1 MSAAA
6 IGAGYTPGVN
16 SYQDKNTPVSRTKL
30 QDTINRLR
38 QEQDKYKKQQE
49 EEKTQNANLPDK
61 ATQNKIKNLEDKIT
75 SLQARLDKMKGG
87 KEEDGK
93 CETCEHRKYQDGSND
108 PGVSFKNASKI
119 DPSVAEAMVRGHE
132 QEHVSHNQ
140 AKAKEEN
147 KEIVYQSVR
156 IKHGI
161 CPECGKSYVAGGE
174 TVTVTRTKPKTE
186 ELSDKFKVGVEDKEK
201 EKGGLMDIAA

>member
-6 IGAGYTPGVN
+6 IGAGYSAGVN
-16 SYQDKNTPVSRTKL
+16 GYQNQNAPVSKTKL
-30 QDTINRLR
+30 EDTINRLK
-38 QEQDKYKKQQE
+38 QEQDEYKKQQKE
-49 EEKTQNANLPDK
+49 ERTQIANLPDNI
-61 ATQNKIKNLEDKIT
+61 TENKIKNLENKINN
-75 SLQARLDKMKGG
+75 LQARLDKMKGE
-87 KEEDGK
+87 KEDGK
-93 CETCEHRKYQDGSND
+93 CETCENRKYQDGSND

-119 DPSVAEAMVRGHE
+119 DPSAAEAAVRGHE

-140 AKAKEEN
+140 AKAKQEN

-174 TVTVTRTKPKTE
+174 TVTVTRTKPETDLE
-186 ELSDKFKVGVEDKEK
+186 DKFKVGVEDKEK
-201 EKGGLMDIAA
+201 EKGNLLDIAA

>member
-6 IGAGYTPGVN
+6 IGAGYTAGAN
-16 SYQDKNTPVSRTKL
+16 SYQNQNAPVSRTGL
-30 QDTINRLR
+30 EDTINRLK

-49 EEKTQNANLPDK
+49 EERTQNANLPDN
-61 ATQNKIKNLEDKIT
+61 ATQNKIKSLENKINNLE
-75 SLQARLDKMKGG
+75 ARLDKMKGN
-87 KEEDGK
+87 KEDGK

-132 QEHVSHNQ
+132 LEHVSHNQ
-140 AKAKEEN
+140 AKARQEN
-147 KEIVYQSVR
+147 KEIVCQSVR
-156 IKHGI
+156 IKHAI

-186 ELSDKFKVGVEDKEK
+186 LSDKFKVGVEDKEK
-201 EKGGLMDIAA
+201 EKGGLLDIAA